1 MLAIT
6 LGKIDQLK
14 AQLDS
19 VAPFNEGEQKRLREQ
34 FMIEYTYN
42 SNAIEGSTLTLHE
55 TALVL
60 LEDLTIAEKPSS
72 TKPCTPCKRAC
83 NKARNNGYPRRILKS
98 DCNRVGT
105 SPHVNKAD
113 CRCT

>member
-1 MLAIT
+1 MLALT

-19 VAPFNEGEQKRLREQ
+19 VAPFNDGEQKRLREQ

-42 SNAIEGSTLTLHE
+42 SNAIEGSTLTLYE

-60 LEDLTIAEKPSS
+60 LEDLTIGRGERRLWNKLLFTLYTSNTTACHGSNVHSSPSIKFS
-72 TKPCTPCKRAC
+72 
-83 NKARNNGYPRRILKS
+83 
-98 DCNRVGT
+98 
-105 SPHVNKAD
+105 
-113 CRCT
+113 